1 MTEDIPTD
9 DIRGDPIRLNESN
22 ARSTPCKLGTRS
34 TTVWIFEE
42 DFPLE
47 KGAVI
52 RYAERENGRTLR
64 GRVIAD
70 PDQRYLFIGLGE
82 AAPLLDDDS

>member
-1 MTEDIPTD
+1 MSEDIPTD
-9 DIRGDPIRLNESN
+9 DLSGDPTRLNASN
-22 ARSTPCKLGTRS
+22 ARYTPCKLGTRS
-34 TTVWIFEE
+34 TQVWIFEE

-52 RYAERENGRTLR
+52 RYTERENGRTKQ

-70 PDQRYLFIGLGE
+70 PESRYLFLGVGP
-82 AAPLLDDDS
+82 ATPLLDDEE